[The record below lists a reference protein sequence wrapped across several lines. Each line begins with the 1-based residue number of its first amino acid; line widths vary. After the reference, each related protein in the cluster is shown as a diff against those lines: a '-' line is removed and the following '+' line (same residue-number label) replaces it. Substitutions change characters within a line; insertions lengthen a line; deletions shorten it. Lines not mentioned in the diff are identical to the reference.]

1 MTKRLWRGNM
11 LWTKK
16 LEFFSSPVDTV
27 SDAVNSFRTRTTYFG
42 VCCCAFL
49 FRTAFFIFKKRIQ
62 PRRCISIST
71 KSFINDEIKAS
82 EVRLIDAEGNQIG
95 IVSIAQARRLAEESG
110 LDLVEIA
117 PEAKPPV
124 CKVMDF
130 GKYRFEKEKREKEMK
145 KKQQTVELKELQLRC
160 RIDTHDFNT
169 KLNKALEFLTKG
181 NRVKVLVKFFG
192 REMAH
197 TENGLTLLQKFADAC
212 EEVGVVEKPAKL
224 DGRNM
229 IMILAPKRQ
238 ANQSKGR

>member
-1 MTKRLWRGNM
+1 
-11 LWTKK
+11 
-16 LEFFSSPVDTV
+16 
-27 SDAVNSFRTRTTYFG
+27 
-42 VCCCAFL
+42 
-49 FRTAFFIFKKRIQ
+49 
-62 PRRCISIST
+62 
-71 KSFINDEIKAS
+71 
-82 EVRLIDAEGNQIG
+82 
-95 IVSIAQARRLAEESG
+95 
-110 LDLVEIA
+110 
-117 PEAKPPV
+117 
-124 CKVMDF
+124 MDF

-169 KLNKALEFLTKG
+169 KLNKALEFLNKG

>member
-1 MTKRLWRGNM
+1 M
-11 LWTKK
+11 LLTCRKG
-16 LEFFSSPVDTV
+16 FGT
-27 SDAVNSFRTRTTYFG
+27 VNSFPIG
-42 VCCCAFL
+42 LILPMCCCAFL
-49 FRTAFFIFKKRIQ
+49 LAQRFLFYKAKAHILHGGVST
-62 PRRCISIST
+62 IST

-169 KLNKALEFLTKG
+169 KLNKAFEFLTKG

-212 EEVGVVEKPAKL
+212 EEYGVVEKPAKL

-229 IMILAPKRQ
+229 IMILAPKKQ
-238 ANQSKGR
+238 ANQSKGK

>member
-1 MTKRLWRGNM
+1 M
-11 LWTKK
+11 L
-16 LEFFSSPVDTV
+16 LCFFV
-27 SDAVNSFRTRTTYFG
+27 SHSFFYFQK
-42 VCCCAFL
+42 AYS
-49 FRTAFFIFKKRIQ
+49 T
-62 PRRCISIST
+62 RRCISIST

>member
-1 MTKRLWRGNM
+1 
-11 LWTKK
+11 
-16 LEFFSSPVDTV
+16 
-27 SDAVNSFRTRTTYFG
+27 
-42 VCCCAFL
+42 
-49 FRTAFFIFKKRIQ
+49 
-62 PRRCISIST
+62 
-71 KSFINDEIKAS
+71 
-82 EVRLIDAEGNQIG
+82 
-95 IVSIAQARRLAEESG
+95 
-110 LDLVEIA
+110 
-117 PEAKPPV
+117 
-124 CKVMDF
+124 MDF

-212 EEVGVVEKPAKL
+212 VECGVVEKPAKL

-229 IMILAPKRQ
+229 IMILAPKRT

>member
-1 MTKRLWRGNM
+1 M
-11 LWTKK
+11 
-16 LEFFSSPVDTV
+16 
-27 SDAVNSFRTRTTYFG
+27 
-42 VCCCAFL
+42 
-49 FRTAFFIFKKRIQ
+49 
-62 PRRCISIST
+62 ST

-95 IVSIAQARRLAEESG
+95 IVTIAQARRLAEESG

-169 KLNKALEFLTKG
+169 KLNKAHEFLTKG

-212 EEVGVVEKPAKL
+212 EEQGVVEKPAKL

-229 IMILAPKRQ
+229 IMILAPKRT
-238 ANQSKGR
+238 ANKRKEDNNGQN

>member
-1 MTKRLWRGNM
+1 M
-11 LWTKK
+11 LC
-16 LEFFSSPVDTV
+16 FF
-27 SDAVNSFRTRTTYFG
+27 
-42 VCCCAFL
+42 VC
-49 FRTAFFIFKKRIQ
+49 TAFFIFKKRIQ
-62 PRRCISIST
+62 HGGVSAIST

-95 IVSIAQARRLAEESG
+95 IVTIAQARRLAEESG

-169 KLNKALEFLTKG
+169 KLNKALEFLNKG

>member
-1 MTKRLWRGNM
+1 MSVCVAVLFCFAQLFLLQKAHYHGG
-11 LWTKK
+11 
-16 LEFFSSPVDTV
+16 V
-27 SDAVNSFRTRTTYFG
+27 SA
-42 VCCCAFL
+42 
-49 FRTAFFIFKKRIQ
+49 
-62 PRRCISIST
+62 IST

-117 PEAKPPV
+117 PDAKPPV

-169 KLNKALEFLTKG
+169 KLNKALEFLNKG

-212 EEVGVVEKPAKL
+212 EECGVVEKPAKL

-229 IMILAPKRQ
+229 IMILAPKRT

>member
-1 MTKRLWRGNM
+1 MQHGG
-11 LWTKK
+11 
-16 LEFFSSPVDTV
+16 V
-27 SDAVNSFRTRTTYFG
+27 SA
-42 VCCCAFL
+42 
-49 FRTAFFIFKKRIQ
+49 
-62 PRRCISIST
+62 IST

-95 IVSIAQARRLAEESG
+95 IVTIAQARRLAEESG

-117 PEAKPPV
+117 PDAKPPV

-169 KLNKALEFLTKG
+169 KLNKALEFLNKG